1 MNQMTK
7 AAMINAASHTVAM
20 AQTIYAA
27 FGYDPA
33 GAVTSPKGQPL
44 GAWRHALKAAKGL
57 QDASLAPWRDIGS
70 APTDG
75 TPVDLWRDGERMTE
89 FHWNAGMARWEKQV
103 GYPARTI
110 ALTATPTHWMPVPP
124 AAA

>member
-1 MNQMTK
+1 VNRMTK
-7 AAMINAASHTVAM
+7 AAMTNPTSHTAAM

-27 FGYDPA
+27 FGYEYA
-33 GAVTSPKGQPL
+33 GAMTDIKGQPM
-44 GAWRHALKAAKGL
+44 GAWRNALQAATDL
-57 QDASLAPWRDIGS
+57 QEASLAPWRDIAR

-75 TPVDLWRDGERMTE
+75 TPVDLWRDGERMTD